1 MLPLH
6 SLKNDDSICASEMRM
21 QKQWL
26 AFHMSAVYIFKK
38 IAFMCLS
45 QHVLITY

>member
-21 QKQWL
+21 Q
-26 AFHMSAVYIFKK
+26 MSAVYIFKK

-45 QHVLITY
+45 QHVLITYS